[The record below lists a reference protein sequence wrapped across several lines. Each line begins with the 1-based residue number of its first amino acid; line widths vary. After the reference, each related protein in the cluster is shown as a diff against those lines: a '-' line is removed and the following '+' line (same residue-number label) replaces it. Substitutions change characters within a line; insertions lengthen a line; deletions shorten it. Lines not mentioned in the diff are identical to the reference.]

1 MFLQH
6 VPVQYLH
13 KVKYTV
19 RSRVS
24 DTQTTS
30 STLQQAYSSQAF
42 AGIPGATVRHALALI
57 LIAGASLLMT
67 ARTAHAQNPRDTTR
81 TTSPTP
87 PVSPPTSTPGAP
99 GITTLRLGRDTLP
112 LVLPSV
118 VSRGDREAF
127 RQAQA
132 QIDAARATAF
142 QQNMRTIMEAVWG
155 EVATN
160 NFATPTPSPS
170 YAGELPPKPKPTVPT
185 KPLPIIGE
193 YADLGLQ
200 LDGRLEFRNE
210 KNQTALCSSTFLFD
224 PSTNC
229 RSTFEPL
236 PQVDFQFAA
245 KSGGIVADRV
255 HVNVDYDT
263 QREFDASN
271 NISIY
276 YEGKPSQFMQR
287 LEVGNVTFQPPA
299 SRYITAGIPSGNY
312 GIQALTKVGS
322 MRLKTIM
329 AQQKGNIVRDR
340 VFTVGDRTLQAIDR
354 KIEDYQFE
362 PRRFF
367 FTVNPRLFGSAYPN
381 IDILDTRRM
390 AALAASLP
398 DTLRPTKIFL
408 YRLLI
413 GGQPPN
419 PNGPQFRLI
428 GNTRSRRGQVYEYLR
443 EGVDYYADPSLL
455 WIALVRPLALN
466 NERLVVAYRV
476 RINGRDTTYVSTGG
490 TPDLQFTPNRDQF
503 ANLIW
508 DPDVQPGDP
517 AFDREIR
524 SVYRLGGSDLRRQS
538 VILKVVTGSSEDQ
551 EKPVAGNADTYLKLF
566 GLAQSTNSSS
576 FDLENRIWPR
586 PSDPNFELSL
596 GSTGAHTIQDQFLIF
611 PSAKPFASTGLA
623 VGGNPTNDTIYT
635 TPPEYVRSAQRPE
648 AVYHI
653 RLRAQSEGSGDGG
666 ALMLGTVQIRPNSE
680 RLLVDG
686 IPLTRGTDYSVD
698 YDLGRVSFNR
708 PDTLFPR
715 PRQVTVQYEENPVFE
730 ETPTSIF
737 GATAEL
743 PFTNGQ
749 LNFTAISQ
757 SQHTNFTRPPLG
769 FEPSASLV
777 AGVSALF
784 NFEPDGLT
792 SLVSKLPYG
801 PTTVPSRVAF
811 EAELAAS
818 RPQTNKSQQA
828 YLESF
833 EGEGGLPISLNDPQW
848 YFSSQPALGTRVPT
862 RFGANVF
869 DLDRAT
875 TLAWQSNGLD
885 VHGDP
890 VRYRIDQIDTAI
902 TQSGVGI
909 SAPEPLLWLTL
920 YPLAIGGQL
929 DNAAGRFLW
938 TVPNAPAGRRWRS
951 IRTVLNPSGADISHA
966 ENLEFW
972 AQIPTGPDQSKNPIL
987 VFDFGEISENTVSF
1001 GPDTLIIRL
1010 GQLPGQIDST
1020 WHSKKIQGLD
1030 TLNSERD
1037 PFSRAFNV
1045 ASNDNGLPGD
1055 VMDSLVIE
1063 IDTVPGVAPRFTTVR
1078 FARTCRGGY
1087 GIRQIL
1093 GDAKTNC
1100 TINNNRLDEED
1111 IDADNVLNL
1120 TTAERDQE
1128 QWYRYIVNL
1137 ADPSKRT
1144 RLGQCG
1150 PPPQLTGQATGP
1162 RNNVCWVFFRVP
1174 FRTPDDS
1181 LGHPLLRRARALRIT
1196 MISGD
1201 AEGDNEFSTVP
1212 LARLRL
1218 TGAPWLKVSDRTLH
1232 GIADD
1237 QTSTGFVQSGVVGT
1251 QDKRVRP
1258 GIDYESPPGVTDAPT
1273 SKTVAYQ
1280 PGRVQINERSLRLL
1294 VTDLA
1299 PMDRAESYYR
1309 FPEGEK
1315 NFMTYKQLRVW
1326 ARGVSS
1332 GWGKDGELQF
1342 YIKIA
1347 RDDNNFYMYRTPIN
1361 SGSGK
1366 AAWLPEITVDFARLF
1381 ALRAKIQNAYLQGG
1395 QRNTCT
1401 GIDSVMIANTP
1412 LPSGATSA
1420 SRYAACDSGYVV
1432 YTVDPGTSPPNLAA
1446 LQELAVGMLRLPV
1459 PPGTSPVIPSDTLE
1473 LWVDDIRLAG
1483 VVNTT
1488 GFAGQAGLTIAAS
1501 DFADIRVNVSRRD
1514 ANFRQ
1519 LAESPSFLTDNNWDV
1534 SSAFRLEKLLPASL
1548 GIAVPFTVNYTSA
1561 SEDPLFVSQS
1571 DIQGEAIE
1579 GLRTPRSAA
1588 ASITLGLRRTKQS
1601 TGSIWS
1607 PILNNLALNS
1617 SYTTGVSR
1625 SEYQDGKAKNFVV
1638 GLDFNLSRALLPSLS
1653 RWSPTEIH
1661 ITSAYTNGHDDR
1673 SSFLKPAIA
1682 LDDSARLVKGRT
1694 RTWRNGSSLVFRP
1707 FKAASVRWDITSVR
1721 DLRGYGSDSPL
1732 GLVATSDRDRLLGA
1746 DAGLERERAM
1756 QAGINIS
1763 PPITAWFRPRLDFG
1777 TSYNM
1782 LRDPNTLDF
1791 AREGDST
1798 GALRIPRRLG
1808 NTQATTAGL
1817 TLDLPR
1823 AVKLYTDSNSFLRGV
1838 LGGLQPL
1845 DLNFN
1850 RSILS
1855 VYDGSAAGAS
1865 LAYQLGLGGVNGFR
1879 HIGSELATSVG
1890 LINQFSVNQTVNLP
1904 LGATFAA
1911 RYQRINTRNWTRRLQ
1926 GTQEIVDGTQ
1936 TMFPDLSLRWTGQPK
1951 GLQWLISSLGAN
1963 ARILETRQL
1972 NGTQPLF
1979 GEELDDRGV
1988 MRVRSYPLSGSV
2000 VFAGQRPFSATVG
2013 YSLSKRLDDR
2023 PGLTSNGDN
2032 SDFSVDLSKPWRLP
2046 ADWKPRSDLRT
2057 RVSYQRSQGQ
2067 NFVFNPLALTGESRL
2082 TDNGRRAFSM
2092 SADTDVAENLSSSF
2106 VISRVQSFDH
2116 NLNRQFTQTVL
2127 SAVMHLQFYAGEFK

>member
-1 MFLQH
+1 M
-6 VPVQYLH
+6 
-13 KVKYTV
+13 
-19 RSRVS
+19 RSWVS

-30 STLQQAYSSQAF
+30 STLEHPRSSSAT
-42 AGIPGATVRHALALI
+42 AGLFSAKLRHSLALGCFVGI
-57 LIAGASLLMT
+57 SLLLT
-67 ARTAHAQNPRDTTR
+67 AGRAHAQDPRDTTKKI
-81 TTSPTP
+81 TP
-87 PVSPPTSTPGAP
+87 STPVSPPTGTPGAP
-99 GITTLRLGRDTLP
+99 GITPLRLGRDTTP
-112 LVLPSV
+112 LVLPTV

-127 RQAQA
+127 RQAQI

-142 QQNMRTIMEAVWG
+142 QQNMRTIMQAVWG
-155 EVATN
+155 EVATS
-160 NFATPTPSPS
+160 NFATATPSPS
-170 YAGELPPKPKPTVPT
+170 YPRELPPKPKPTVTPT
-185 KPLPIIGE
+185 PIPILGE

-200 LDGRLEFRNE
+200 LDGRLEFRDE
-210 KNQTALCSSTFLFD
+210 KSQSALCSSAFFFD
-224 PSTNC
+224 PSANC
-229 RSTFEPL
+229 RSGFEPL
-236 PQVDFQFAA
+236 PQIDFQFAA
-245 KSGGIVADRV
+245 KSGGIVANRV

-276 YEGKPSQFMQR
+276 YEGKGSEFIQR
-287 LEVGNVTFQPPA
+287 LEVGNVTFQPPP

-312 GIQALTKVGS
+312 GFQALTKIGS
-322 MRLKTIM
+322 MRLNTIF

-362 PRRFF
+362 SRRFF
-367 FTVNPRLFGSAYPN
+367 FTVDPRLFGSAYPN
-381 IDILDTRRM
+381 IDILDTRRL
-390 AALAASLP
+390 AALAATLP

-419 PNGPQFRLI
+419 PNGPQFRLL
-428 GNTRSRRGQVYEYLR
+428 GNPRSRRGQVYEYLR

-476 RINGRDTTYVSTGG
+476 RINGRDTTYVNTGG
-490 TPDLQFTPNRDQF
+490 TPDLQFTPNREQF

-508 DPDVQPGDP
+508 DPDVNPGDP

-538 VILKVVTGSSEDQ
+538 VILKIVTGSSEDQ

-576 FDLENRIWPR
+576 FDLENRVWPR
-586 PSDPNFELSL
+586 PTDPNFELSL
-596 GSTGAHTIQDQFLIF
+596 GAPGAHTIQDQFLVF

-623 VGGNPTNDTIYT
+623 VAGNPTNDTIYT
-635 TPPEYVRSAQRPE
+635 TPPEYVRSPQRPE
-648 AVYHI
+648 AVYNI
-653 RLRAQSEGSGDGG
+653 RMRAQSEGSGDAG

-686 IPLTRGTDYSVD
+686 IPLVRGSDYSVD

-737 GATAEL
+737 GATAEF
-743 PFTNGQ
+743 PFDNGQ

-757 SQHTNFTRPPLG
+757 SQRTNFTRPPLG
-769 FEPSASLV
+769 FEPAASLV

-784 NFEPDGLT
+784 NFEPEALT
-792 SLVSKLPYG
+792 TLVSKLPYG
-801 PTTVPSRVAF
+801 PTTVPSRIAF
-811 EAELAAS
+811 AGEIAAS
-818 RPQTNKSQQA
+818 RPQTNASQQA

-833 EGEGGLPISLNDPQW
+833 EGEGGLPISLSDPQW
-848 YFSSQPALGTRVPT
+848 YFSSQPALGTKVAA
-862 RFGANVF
+862 RFGATVF
-869 DLDRAT
+869 DLDRAA
-875 TLAWQSNGLD
+875 TLAWQSNGTD
-885 VHGDP
+885 AQGAP
-890 VRYRIDQIDTAI
+890 VTYRIGDIDTAV
-902 TQSGVGI
+902 TQSGVGV
-909 SAPEPLLWLTL
+909 SGPEPLLWLTL
-920 YPLAIGGQL
+920 YPLGIGGQL
-929 DNAAGRFLW
+929 DNATGRFRW
-938 TVPNAPAGRRWRS
+938 TVPNAPTGRRWRS
-951 IRTVLNPSGADISHA
+951 IRTVLNPSGTDISRA

-972 AQIPTGPDQSKNPIL
+972 AQIPTGADQSKNPIL
-987 VFDFGEISENTVSF
+987 IFDFGDISENSVSF
-1001 GPDTLIIRL
+1001 GPDTLIIRQ
-1010 GQLPGQIDST
+1010 GPLPGSIDSS
-1020 WHSKKIQGLD
+1020 WHSKAIQGLD

-1045 ASNDNGLPGD
+1045 STNDTGLPGD
-1055 VMDSLVIE
+1055 VMDPLIIA
-1063 IDTVPGVAPRFTTVR
+1063 IDTVAGSAPIYTKVNFG
-1078 FARTCRGGY
+1078 RTCRGGY
-1087 GIRQIL
+1087 RTRQIL
-1093 GDAKTNC
+1093 GDSKTNC
-1100 TINNNRLDEED
+1100 TVSNNRLDEED

-1128 QWYRYIVNL
+1128 QWYRYVVNL

-1144 RLGQCG
+1144 RLGQCAQ
-1150 PPPQLTGQATGP
+1150 PPQLLGQPSGP

-1174 FRTPDDS
+1174 FRSPDDS
-1181 LGHPLLRRARALRIT
+1181 LGHPLLRRARALRVT

-1201 AEGDNEFSTVP
+1201 AAGDNDFTTVP

-1251 QDKRVRP
+1251 QDKRVRD
-1258 GIDYESPPGVTDAPT
+1258 GIDYESPPGISDAPT

-1326 ARGVSS
+1326 ARGLSS
-1332 GWGKDGELQF
+1332 GWGQDGELQF

-1347 RDDNNFYMYRTPIN
+1347 RDDNNFYMYRSPIN
-1361 SGSGK
+1361 SGTTK
-1366 AAWLPEITVDFARLF
+1366 AAWLPEIVVDFDRLF
-1381 ALRAKIQNAYLQGG
+1381 ALRAQIQNAYLQGG
-1395 QRNTCT
+1395 QRNTCH
-1401 GIDSVMIANTP
+1401 GIDSVLIANTP
-1412 LPSGATSA
+1412 LPSGATPE
-1420 SRYAACDSGYVV
+1420 SRYAACDNGYVV

-1446 LQELAVGMLRLPV
+1446 VQELAVGMLRLPV
-1459 PPGTSPVIPSDTLE
+1459 APGTSPVIPTDTLE
-1473 LWVDDIRLAG
+1473 LWVDDIRLSG

-1501 DFADIRVNVSRRD
+1501 DFADIRINASRRD
-1514 ANFRQ
+1514 PNFRQ
-1519 LAESPSFLTDNNWDV
+1519 LAEAPTFIQDNNWDI

-1548 GIAVPFTVNYTSA
+1548 GISMPFSINYTSS
-1561 SEDPLFVSQS
+1561 SEQPYFVSQS
-1571 DIQGEAIE
+1571 DIQADAVE

-1588 ASITLGLRRTKQS
+1588 ASITFGLRRVKES
-1601 TGSIWS
+1601 TGSFWS
-1607 PILNNLALNS
+1607 PLLNNLALNS

-1625 SEYQDGKAKNFVV
+1625 SEYQDGRAKNFII
-1638 GLDFNLSRALLPSLS
+1638 GLDFNLSRALLPQLA

-1661 ITSAYTNGHDDR
+1661 LTTAYTNGHDDR
-1673 SSFLKPAIA
+1673 SSFLKPALA
-1682 LDDSARLVKGRT
+1682 LDDTARLVKGRT

-1732 GLVATSDRDRLLGA
+1732 GLIATGDRDRVFGG

-1763 PPITAWFRPRLDFG
+1763 PPISAWFRPRLDFG

-1782 LRDPNTLDF
+1782 LRDPNTLGFVRD
-1791 AREGDST
+1791 GDTT

-1808 NTQATTAGL
+1808 NSQITTAGL
-1817 TLDLPR
+1817 TLDVPR
-1823 AVKLYTDSNSFLRGV
+1823 AVKLYTDSNSFVRGV
-1838 LGGLQPL
+1838 LGILQPM
-1845 DLNFN
+1845 DINFN
-1850 RSILS
+1850 RSVLS
-1855 VYDGSAAGAS
+1855 VYDGSASGAS
-1865 LAYQLGLGGVNGFR
+1865 LLYQFGLGGVDEFR
-1879 HIGSELATSVG
+1879 RIGSEQATSVG
-1890 LINQFSVNQTVNLP
+1890 LVNQFSVNQSFNLP
-1904 LGATFAA
+1904 LGAIIAA
-1911 RYQRINTRNWTRRLQ
+1911 RYQRINTRNWTRRLDQ
-1926 GTQEIVDGTQ
+1926 GQEVVDGTQ
-1936 TMFPDLSLRWTGQPK
+1936 TVFPDVSLRWSGKPK

-1963 ARILETRQL
+1963 ARVLETRQL

-1979 GEELDDRGV
+1979 QGEELNDHGE

-2000 VFAGQRPFSATVG
+2000 VFVGQRPLSATVG

-2032 SDFSVDLSKPWRLP
+2032 SDFSIDVSKPWKLP
-2046 ADWKPRSDLRT
+2046 KDWNPRSDLRT
-2057 RVSYQRSQGQ
+2057 RVSYQKSQGQ
-2067 NFVFNPLALTGESRL
+2067 NFVVNPLALTGESRL

-2106 VISRVQSFDH
+2106 VISRVESFDR